1 MNNEKTITICGKEVK
16 MRYCAAAETGFEQMS
31 SKSIGDIDFKA
42 RGDLIRLSFSS
53 ILAAYLRSDI
63 KTPVTITDILSDA
76 KPKEIADMFTTLA
89 EIRKAWY
96 EVPSVVEPEMEE
108 DAQSETEKNA

>member
-31 SKSIGDIDFKA
+31 GKSIGDIDFKKQE
-42 RGDLIRLSFSS
+42 DLIRLSWAA
-53 ILAAYLRSDI
+53 IIAAYLREEA
-63 KTPVTITDILSDA
+63 KAPVTITDILSDA
-76 KPKEIADMFTTLA
+76 KPNEIVDMFTTLVG
-89 EIRKAWY
+89 IRKAWY